1 MLVVGML
8 AVGMLVVGVLVV
20 GVLVVG
26 VLAVGVLAVGVLAV
40 AVWVACLAVLMG
52 LLVNQRNSGH
62 NRSQGLHSRIQRC
75 LFQSPLGSTRRPRR
89 RNRDRDPPGYRSCS
103 SSLVLHSTSKVLRV
117 HFTLRLCNTE
127 QFWLTARD
135 LLPDVDGICGWNLRL
150 QQRWSTRSNAQKAQG
165 RCGLRNVFFSCC
177 LPSLLASLLL
187 GRALFLARPRRM
199 LLVS

>member
-1 MLVVGML
+1 M
-8 AVGMLVVGVLVV
+8 LVV

-26 VLAVGVLAVGVLAV
+26 VLAVAVLAV

-75 LFQSPLGSTRRPRR
+75 LFQSPLDSTRRPRR
-89 RNRDRDPPGYRSCS
+89 RNRGRDPPGYRSCS

-177 LPSLLASLLL
+177 LPSLLASLSCLVVRCFL
-187 GRALFLARPRRM
+187 RGRGRM